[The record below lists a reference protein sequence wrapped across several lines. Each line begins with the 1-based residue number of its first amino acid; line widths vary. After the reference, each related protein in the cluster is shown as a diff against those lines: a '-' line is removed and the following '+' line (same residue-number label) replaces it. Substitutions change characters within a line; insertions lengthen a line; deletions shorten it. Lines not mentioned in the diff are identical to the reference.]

1 MALTESEI
9 AALLQA
15 GIDRV
20 NSRREQFEKIRR
32 FLVMADDFSDQVRTV
47 TVFQKTKID
56 RKAVD
61 QRYRKEIEE
70 IYGLAGEAGA

>member
-1 MALTESEI
+1 M
-9 AALLQA
+9 
-15 GIDRV
+15 
-20 NSRREQFEKIRR
+20 
-32 FLVMADDFSDQVRTV
+32 V